1 MQRPVPSHPTAEP
14 SSADPSSAD
23 PSSGDPSAPST
34 AGPPPASTAP
44 PVVPDLDHL
53 DHRYRGENPLRTL
66 GYLLRPDRGRL
77 VGAAALFVV
86 KHSPIWLLPMITAI
100 VLDVV
105 VQHGP
110 QARLWQ
116 ATGVLLFILVINY
129 PLHQWYVRLLAG
141 SIRRMGTALRS
152 ALCRRM
158 QQLSIGYHSRVSSS
172 VLQAKV
178 VRDVETVEQMVQQ
191 SADMGLGAVVTLVGG
206 LVVIGV
212 RVPAFLPVFLVVVP
226 AAAWL
231 VMKLRGRLRSHNED
245 FRREV
250 EHLSSRVGEM
260 TTLMPITRAHGLE
273 RTALGRV
280 DGSLRQ
286 VFAAG
291 LRLDTVNGR
300 FNSAAWVLLNIPGVA
315 CLTGSALVAYYGWLP
330 VTPGDVVMLSA
341 FFTVLTGSMTT
352 LLGLAPVISKGLE
365 SVRSAGEVLQAPD
378 LESNA
383 GKAPVERV
391 TGRIDFERV
400 GFSYGHEDTDDTA
413 APAVTDFT
421 LRARPGETIALVGAS
436 GAGKSTVLNLLI
448 GFIRPTSG
456 RILLDGTDMATLDLR
471 SYRRFLSVVPQES
484 ILFEGSVRD
493 NVTYGLGDT
502 DERTLRAALRDANA
516 LEFVEA
522 LPDGLDT
529 VVGERGAR
537 LSGGQKQRLAIAR
550 ALIRDPRIL
559 VLDEATSALDNRS
572 EALVQEALARLVHG
586 RTVFVVA
593 HRLST
598 IQGADRIVVM
608 ERGRVAETGTHADLL
623 DRGGVY
629 AGLQPART

>member
-1 MQRPVPSHPTAEP
+1 MQKAVSP
-14 SSADPSSAD
+14 
-23 PSSGDPSAPST
+23 PSAESL
-34 AGPPPASTAP
+34 AP
-44 PVVPDLDHL
+44 FDHL
-53 DHRYRGENPLRTL
+53 DHRYRGEHPVRTL
-66 GYLLRPDRGRL
+66 ALLFRPDRGKL
-77 VGAAALFVV
+77 ALAVVLFTV
-86 KHSPIWLLPMITAI
+86 KHSPIWLLPLITAT

-110 QARLWQ
+110 ESGLWK
-116 ATGVLLFILVINY
+116 ATGLLLFILVLNY
-129 PLHQWYVRLLAG
+129 PLHQWYVRCLGG
-141 SIRRMGTALRS
+141 SIRRMGITLRS

-158 QQLSIGYHSRVSSS
+158 QQLSVGYHARVSSS

-178 VRDVETVEQMVQQ
+178 VRDVEAVEQMMQQ

-206 LVVIGV
+206 LVVIGF
-212 RVPAFLPVFLVVVP
+212 RVPSFLPVFLVVVP
-226 AAAWL
+226 AAGFL
-231 VMKLRGRLRSHNED
+231 VMKLRARLRSHNES

-250 EHLSSRVGEM
+250 EQLSSRVGEM
-260 TTLMPITRAHGLE
+260 TTLIPITRAHGLE

-291 LRLDTVNGR
+291 LRLDMLNGR
-300 FNSAAWVLLNIPGVA
+300 FGSLAWVILNTLGVL
-315 CLTGSALVAYYGWLP
+315 CLTGSALVAYHGWMP
-330 VTPGDVVMLSA
+330 VTAGDVVMLSA
-341 FFTVLTGSMTT
+341 FFTVLTGSVTT
-352 LLGLAPVISKGLE
+352 LLGLAPILTKGLE

-378 LESNA
+378 LERNA
-383 GKAPVERV
+383 GKAQVEHV
-391 TGRIDFERV
+391 TGRIDFEDV
-400 GFSYGHEDTDDTA
+400 GFAYDDA
-413 APAVTDFT
+413 EPAVDGFT
-421 LRARPGETIALVGAS
+421 LSARPGETIALVGAS

-456 RILLDGTDMATLDLR
+456 RIVLDGADMAGLDLR

-484 ILFEGSVRD
+484 ILFEGSIRD

-502 DERTLRAALRDANA
+502 DEATLLSALEDANA
-516 LEFVEA
+516 MEFVRR
-522 LPDGLDT
+522 LPHGLDT

-550 ALIRDPRIL
+550 ALIRDPRVL

-572 EALVQEALARLVHG
+572 EALVQEALSRLVDG

-608 ERGRVAETGTHADLL
+608 DGGRIAEVGTHDELL
-623 DRGGVY
+623 GRHGVY
-629 AGLQPART
+629 ANLQPALP

>member
-1 MQRPVPSHPTAEP
+1 MQQPL
-14 SSADPSSAD
+14 
-23 PSSGDPSAPST
+23 ST
-34 AGPPPASTAP
+34 HPPA
-44 PVVPDLDHL
+44 PDFDHL
-53 DHRYRGENPLRTL
+53 DHRYRGENPIRTL
-66 GYLLRPDRGRL
+66 GHLFRPDRGRL
-77 VGAAALFVV
+77 LGAAGLFVV
-86 KHSPIWLLPMITAI
+86 KHSPIWLLPMITAV

-110 QARLWQ
+110 QDRLWQ
-116 ATGVLLFILVINY
+116 ATGVLMFILVINY

-141 SIRRMGTALRS
+141 SIRRMGTTLRS

-158 QQLSIGYHSRVSSS
+158 QQLDIGYHSRVSSS

-178 VRDVETVEQMVQQ
+178 VRDVESVEQMVQQ

-212 RVPAFLPVFLVVVP
+212 RVPAFLPVFLIVVP
-226 AAAWL
+226 VAGLL
-231 VMKLRGRLRSHNED
+231 VMRLRMRMRTHNEE

-250 EHLSSRVGEM
+250 EQLSSKVGEM
-260 TTLMPITRAHGLE
+260 TTLIPITRAHGLE

-291 LRLDTVNGR
+291 VRLDTVNGR
-300 FNSAAWVLLNIPGVA
+300 FNSAAWVLLNILGVA
-315 CLTGSALVAYYGWLP
+315 CLTGSALVAYHGWLP
-330 VTPGDVVMLSA
+330 VSPGDVVMLSS
-341 FFTVLTGSMTT
+341 FFTILTGSVTT

-378 LESNA
+378 LERNA
-383 GKAPVERV
+383 GKAAVERV
-391 TGRIDFERV
+391 TGRIDFDGV
-400 GFSYGHEDTDDTA
+400 GFAYEDKPDE
-413 APAVTDFT
+413 PAVAGFT
-421 LRARPGETIALVGAS
+421 LAARPGETIALVGAS

-456 RILLDGTDMATLDLR
+456 RILLDGTDMAGLDLR

-484 ILFEGSVRD
+484 ILFEGSIRD

-502 DERTLRAALRDANA
+502 DEETLLAALRDANA
-516 LEFVEA
+516 LEFVGR
-522 LPDGLDT
+522 LPHGLDT

-537 LSGGQKQRLAIAR
+537 LSGGQRQRLAIAR
-550 ALIRDPRIL
+550 ALIRDPRVL

-598 IQGADRIVVM
+598 IRGADRIVVM
-608 ERGRVAETGTHADLL
+608 EGGRIAETGTHAELL
-623 DRGGVY
+623 ARGGVY
-629 AGLQPART
+629 AGLQPAA